1 MSVLKKMWDKAK
13 KIIVITELHD
23 QSMKEQHLN
32 YRRQCAENYDERYRG
47 VDKTFY
53 TKEMFMEFAKRVGAT
68 CKFVKPEN
76 ELYWNNKYVFDCY
89 LIK

>member
-1 MSVLKKMWDKAK
+1 M
-13 KIIVITELHD
+13 
-23 QSMKEQHLN
+23 MKGI
-32 YRRQCAENYDERYRG
+32 G